1 MKVSITNYPSLS
13 MLVLREM
20 EIMYC
25 KGQIWRRKERREKKN
40 GVDAEKEDSFL
51 FVAIQKT
58 G

>member
-1 MKVSITNYPSLS
+1 

-20 EIMYC
+20 EIMYWKKS
-25 KGQIWRRKERREKKN
+25 KGQIWRRKEREKKWGRRRN
-40 GVDAEKEDSFL
+40 EDSFL